1 MGGVDEVT
9 MQNSCGVDVAEASE
23 DLIEEELHVLVA
35 ERLRREDDL
44 VQVRVHELGDNV
56 AAA

>member
-35 ERLRREDDL
+35 KRLRREDDL